1 MVLAAYLGR
10 GRFAVPKDA
19 VQLNVAAVQL
29 NVAAVQLDVAALE
42 RVEAGE
48 LTPLTISGRMWN
60 FEEAARDQSESYF
73 RGEAASETVPVGNG
87 GNLPAPAPVSVTQHA
102 SFDLT
107 CAECGGLP
115 SSR

>member
-19 VQLNVAAVQL
+19 VQLNVAAL
-29 NVAAVQLDVAALE
+29 QLDIATLE
-42 RVEAGE
+42 RMEAGE